1 MALSH
6 LSCEERRLARSIS
19 RNWTSFLQGRARLRH
34 LHGDLSVF
42 LLLCLFIP
50 QVLYEGFLEL
60 GCGGR
65 SKASQMAQFMLG
77 GLAGTLCWLSVLPFD
92 VVKSRM
98 QALDGRHYTSLVH
111 CALDSYKKEGAKV
124 FMRGGLAMALRA
136 FPVNGVTFLVYE
148 VLLDLC
154 QNR

>member
-1 MALSH
+1 MKDCVEHFAALDLISIGTG
-6 LSCEERRLARSIS
+6 LASAS
-19 RNWTSFLQGRARLRH
+19 TWC
-34 LHGDLSVF
+34 GDQCFVF
-42 LLLCLFIP
+42 QCLFIP

-65 SKASQMAQFMLG
+65 AKASQMAQFMFG

-92 VVKSRM
+92 VIKSRM
-98 QALDGRHYTSLVH
+98 QAIDGRHYTSLVH
-111 CALDSYKKEGAKV
+111 CALDSYNKEGAKV

>member
-1 MALSH
+1 MFGG
-6 LSCEERRLARSIS
+6 LAG
-19 RNWTSFLQGRARLRH
+19 TLCLH
-34 LHGDLSVF
+34 LHLYWQALI
-42 LLLCLFIP
+42 LL
-50 QVLYEGFLEL
+50 
-60 GCGGR
+60 
-65 SKASQMAQFMLG
+65 
-77 GLAGTLCWLSVLPFD
+77 LAGTLCWLSVLPFD

-148 VLLDLC
+148 VLLDMC

>member
-1 MALSH
+1 M
-6 LSCEERRLARSIS
+6 
-19 RNWTSFLQGRARLRH
+19 
-34 LHGDLSVF
+34 
-42 LLLCLFIP
+42 LFFYVYQFP

-65 SKASQMAQFMLG
+65 AKASQMAQFMFG